1 MSTASLK
8 SAKKALE
15 KRGIPSALLQVFL
28 SFLEPKLC
36 VSSFDVY
43 YRADDQVV
51 RRRVGWETTQ
61 HEIKAVESVSGLDR
75 TMSTLVV
82 QFSHRVPEPG
92 VSYKLGFLQRLG
104 LASRKDMWKFKKQ
117 LSMSGCLKF
126 LHMEEDDVI
135 IGDATG
141 VFGVPFGIVVNLYNV
156 FLRGNNYVLMTRC
169 VVIQIPDRWWNS
181 VRVLSRTGWRHIRTF
196 PTTDMRCLDFHR
208 EQLDQRFT
216 HFPW

>member
-15 KRGIPSALLQVFL
+15 KRGIPPALLQVFL

-61 HEIKAVESVSGLDR
+61 HEIKAVESVSGLNR

-82 QFSHRVPEPG
+82 QFAHQVPEPG

-117 LSMSGCLKF
+117 LSKSGLLKF

-156 FLRGNNYVLMTRC
+156 FLRGNKYVLMTRC

-181 VRVLSRTGWRHIRTF
+181 VRVLSRTDWRHIRTF
-196 PTTDMRCLDFHR
+196 PTTDMRTLEFHR
-208 EQLDQRFT
+208 EQLDQSFT